1 MNEFMQ
7 PDRRAVMR
15 SVALLLGATV
25 VPTLASCKAATEG
38 EGALD
43 QGQLKLLTA
52 IADTIIPETDT
63 PGAVAANVPKLL
75 SGMIRDWASEKTRAE
90 LTGAIAEI
98 GKLSGEKNFADL
110 DPVARKTLLAE
121 HDKAAV
127 KPGPPPKEKS
137 NALLAMAAG
146 PPTANPGYVRLK
158 GLIVNLYYSSEI
170 ASTEELIYEHVPGKF
185 EPSLKVTPDTR
196 PFAGVGGPL

>member
-1 MNEFMQ
+1 MNELMQ
-7 PDRRAVMR
+7 LDRRAVMR

-38 EGALD
+38 KGALD
-43 QGQLKLLTA
+43 KGQLKLLTA

-75 SGMIRDWASEKTRAE
+75 SGMIRDWASETTRAE

-98 GKLSGEKNFADL
+98 GKLSGAKNFADL
-110 DPVARKTLLAE
+110 DPATRNALLTE

-127 KPGPPPKEKS
+127 KPGPPPKVKRKG
-137 NALLAMAAG
+137 LLALHAG

-158 GLIVNLYYSSEI
+158 GLIISLYYSSEV
-170 ASTEELIYEHVPGKF
+170 ASTTELIYEHVPGKF

-196 PFAGVGGPL
+196 PFAGVGGAF